1 MPTPSIKWFKDGKPI
16 EEVQRPAN
24 YDPYIQKT
32 KKWKLIISGLVE
44 SDEGKYTCLIENV
57 HGNMSHTYTVEAAR
71 YLQHKPILKDHSER
85 VTVMTG
91 MRANLFCK
99 FYTDLAYV
107 VRWARPAAEFRD
119 GNMDNFN
126 RSLSDHYEML
136 KDHNGKPRIG
146 NNLII
151 DDASK
156 EDAGDYFCV
165 AITNSGMTP
174 GFLHLQVLE
183 ADEVILESPTNISA
197 RLGEPAVFH
206 CGTHEALLKYTS
218 WVRFRPEDTENP
230 FQELVTGAQSYR
242 ILNVTE
248 EDFGTYACVVGEN
261 EAIVQ
266 NVVHL
271 DLDPEIIIR
280 SDPVIAGTNRKLQ
293 IVASTICVVA
303 LVLLVFVLYIYRRY
317 KREKVKK
324 QQAIENAHTVTQWT
338 KKVIIERQ
346 ASQIPGAPI
355 IEPIIRIEKQNSVIK
370 STSRSRLGSENTTL
384 TTVSEYELPLD
395 PDWELKREYLRIG
408 QTLGEGQFGKV
419 RIGTYISGNS
429 HITINRLKMI

>member
-1 MPTPSIKWFKDGKPI
+1 MPSIKWFKDGKPI
-16 EEVQRPAN
+16 EKVQRPPN
-24 YDPYIQKT
+24 FDPYIQKP
-32 KKWKLIISGLVE
+32 KKWRLTISGLLH
-44 SDEGKYTCLIENV
+44 SDEGTYTCLIENK
-57 HGNMSHTYTVEAAR
+57 HGNLSHTYRVEAAR
-71 YLQHKPILKDHSER
+71 YLQHKPILKDLSKR
-85 VTVMTG
+85 VTIMSG
-91 MRANLFCK
+91 MRATLYCK
-99 FYTDLAYV
+99 FYTDLSYV
-107 VRWARPAAEFRD
+107 IRWIRPAPEFRGENMKYFDSKNNSHFQTLMDRD
-119 GNMDNFN
+119 GRPAIGEYLRIDNAT
-126 RSLSDHYEML
+126 
-136 KDHNGKPRIG
+136 
-146 NNLII
+146 I
-151 DDASK
+151 D
-156 EDAGDYFCV
+156 DAGDYYCV
-165 AITNSGMTP
+165 AVTNSGMTA
-174 GFLHLQVLE
+174 GFPHLQVLE
-183 ADEVILESPTNISA
+183 SDEVIIESPTNISA

-218 WVRFRPEDTENP
+218 WVRFRPENLEEP
-230 FQELVTGAQSYR
+230 FEELVTGAESYR
-242 ILNVTE
+242 ILNITE
-248 EDFGTYACVVGEN
+248 DDVGTYACVVGEN

-271 DLDPEIIIR
+271 DLEPEIIVMP
-280 SDPVIAGTNRKLQ
+280 DPVIAGTNRKLQ
-293 IVASTICVVA
+293 IVASSICVVA

-395 PDWELKREYLRIG
+395 PDWELKREYLKIG

-419 RIGTYISGNS
+419 RILQIIKKFFIQSK
-429 HITINRLKMI
+429 IVLLCIK